1 MISESQRY
9 VSCAEPN
16 TPLGRITMCA
26 LSNSTWAVPPEA
38 MRSINHYLI
47 SYLIE
52 GSGCFGDQ
60 HGFRSHTRPGDLV
73 FQFPGVKHFSMPTG
87 SRRWTRFF
95 IAFEGPVFDFW
106 REHGLLDPR
115 QPVIHLEPI
124 SYWWARL
131 QSILETHQPLWQGR
145 SLLEVSRLQ
154 EFLAD
159 AYCQRENKGELP
171 ADRKWLAHACQ
182 QIDDSLTRRT
192 DLRSIAKTLGTS
204 YAVFRSRFTR
214 LTGTAPGRFR
224 TARLMA
230 KAGELLVHS
239 ELTNKEIAD
248 QLDFADEF
256 HFSRRFKSV
265 SGHGPREFRSLFGRS
280 GPPRHDGL
288 AAAR

>member
-38 MRSINHYLI
+38 MRSITHYLI

-124 SYWWARL
+124 SYWPA
-131 QSILETHQPLWQGR
+131 SR
-145 SLLEVSRLQ
+145 SM
-154 EFLAD
+154 
-159 AYCQRENKGELP
+159 
-171 ADRKWLAHACQ
+171 
-182 QIDDSLTRRT
+182 T
-192 DLRSIAKTLGTS
+192 
-204 YAVFRSRFTR
+204 RSRA
-214 LTGTAPGRFR
+214 APICARSRKPSAPR
-224 TARLMA
+224 TQSFA
-230 KAGELLVHS
+230 AGS
-239 ELTNKEIAD
+239 P
-248 QLDFADEF
+248 
-256 HFSRRFKSV
+256 
-265 SGHGPREFRSLFGRS
+265 G
-280 GPPRHDGL
+280 
-288 AAAR
+288 